1 MSDIFISYSHKDAD
15 AIARLVP
22 AFEAEGFSVWSDHA
36 IEAGETWDGKIAEG
50 LREAKAC
57 VVVWS
62 ANSLA
67 SDWVK
72 DEAEVAKRAAKYV
85 PLLIGTEMPPL
96 GFGRVQAANLHNWSG
111 DTQDIQWRLLIKAI
125 RKRVNG
131 ESAAERPDVPNP
143 NPAPVSGAVPGA
155 VATPFPRSIPG
166 PIPAPAPPAKED
178 VGQAQVAIS
187 KQTSLLLLAA
197 VVAGAI
203 VWGVVHHLGSGS
215 VVGHWTGWVIFDAD
229 PSHYKNMWSGNYQAD
244 GTLVGTNAAGTG
256 VGQYTQKGSTVVW
269 NYNNTTLTGTVDGNT
284 MKGVVTMGAQRIG
297 SLEAHR

>member
-50 LREAKAC
+50 LRDAKAC

-125 RKRVNG
+125 RKRVDG
-131 ESAAERPDVPNP
+131 ESGLERTGVPTP
-143 NPAPVSGAVPGA
+143 NPAPGP
-155 VATPFPRSIPG
+155 ATHP
-166 PIPAPAPPAKED
+166 KED
-178 VGQAQVAIS
+178 VAQAQVAIS
-187 KQTSLLLLAA
+187 KQTSMLLLAA

-203 VWGVVHHLGSGS
+203 VWAVVHHLGGSS

-229 PSHYKNMWSGNYQAD
+229 PSHNKNMWSGNYQAD

-284 MKGVVTMGAQRIG
+284 MKGVVTMGAMRIG